1 MVLGVAALI
10 TIFVTIFSLVL
21 ISTMGEALAIEEL
34 NKENLDYEIIGGI
47 VTSIMADED
56 FGSLIIIIQAENA
69 GELTITLPRAFIDS
83 TLGDVDDD
91 FFVLVDGD
99 EVAAEEIST
108 TSEARTFTIPFE
120 QGVEEI
126 EIIGS
131 TIDVS
136 ALSEPSVVE
145 PEAIPET
152 ISEPIP
158 EAIPETISEPTPEA
172 IPETTE
178 AVPEQ
183 ISAQENGD
191 QGGGCLIATATFG
204 TELSPQVQQLRETR
218 DNVLSTE
225 SGASFMTAFNKFYYS
240 FSPTIADWER
250 EHPVFKETVKLTIIP
265 LLTSLSILNYVDIDS
280 EEEMLGYGIS
290 VILLNIGM
298 YFVAPAT
305 IIIKIRNSLRK

>member
-21 ISTMGEALAIEEL
+21 ISTMGEALAVEEL
-34 NKENLDYEIIGGI
+34 NKENLDYEITGGI
-47 VTSIMADED
+47 VTSIMVDED
-56 FGSLIIIIQAENA
+56 FRSLIIIIQAENA

-99 EVAAEEIST
+99 EVVAEEIST
-108 TSEARTFTIPFE
+108 TSKARTFTIPFE

-158 EAIPETISEPTPEA
+158 EAIPET
-172 IPETTE
+172 TE

-183 ISAQENGD
+183 ISAQENGE

-225 SGASFMTAFNKFYYS
+225 SGASFMTAFNQFYYS

>member
-1 MVLGVAALI
+1 MISCKSVRTSILILSVILGI
-10 TIFVTIFSLVL
+10 SLL
-21 ISTMGEALAIEEL
+21 SMNMLPAQQALAVEEL
-34 NKENLDYEIIGGI
+34 NKENLDYEITGGI
-47 VTSIMADED
+47 VTSIMVDED
-56 FGSLIIIIQAENA
+56 FSSLIIIIQAKNA
-69 GELTITLPRAFIDS
+69 GELTITLPRAFMDS

-91 FFVLVDGD
+91 FFMLADGD
-99 EVAAEEIST
+99 EVVAEEIST
-108 TSEARTFTIPFE
+108 TSKARTFTIPFE

-136 ALSEPSVVE
+136 ALTEPSVVE
-145 PEAIPET
+145 
-152 ISEPIP
+152 P

-225 SGASFMTAFNKFYYS
+225 SGASFMTAFNQFYYS
-240 FSPTIADWER
+240 FSPTISDWER
-250 EHPVFKETVKLTIIP
+250 EHPVFKETVKLTITP

>member
-34 NKENLDYEIIGGI
+34 NKENLDYEITGGI
-47 VTSIMADED
+47 VTSIMVDED
-56 FGSLIIIIQAENA
+56 FGSLIIIIQAEND
-69 GELTITLPRAFIDS
+69 GELTITLPRAFMDS

-91 FFVLVDGD
+91 FFVLADGD
-99 EVAAEEIST
+99 EVVAEEIST

-152 ISEPIP
+152 ISEP
-158 EAIPETISEPTPEA
+158 TPEA

-183 ISAQENGD
+183 ISAQENAD

-225 SGASFMTAFNKFYYS
+225 SGASFMTAFNKLYYS

-250 EHPVFKETVKLTIIP
+250 EHPVFKETVKLAIIP

-305 IIIKIRNSLRK
+305 LIIKIRNSLRK

>member
-1 MVLGVAALI
+1 MISCKNVRTSIL
-10 TIFVTIFSLVL
+10 IFSVILG
-21 ISTMGEALAIEEL
+21 ISLLSMNMLPAQQALAVEEL
-34 NKENLDYEIIGGI
+34 NKENLDYEITGGI

-83 TLGDVDDD
+83 TIGDIDDD
-91 FFVLVDGD
+91 FFVLADGD
-99 EVAAEEIST
+99 EVIAEEIST

-136 ALSEPSVVE
+136 ALSEPSIVE
-145 PEAIPET
+145 
-152 ISEPIP
+152 P

-178 AVPEQ
+178 SVPEQ

-225 SGASFMTAFNKFYYS
+225 SGASFMTAFNQFYYS

-250 EHPVFKETVKLTIIP
+250 EHPVFKETVKLTITP

-290 VILLNIGM
+290 IILLNIGM

>member
-1 MVLGVAALI
+1 MLSAQQ
-10 TIFVTIFSLVL
+10 
-21 ISTMGEALAIEEL
+21 ALAVEEL

-56 FGSLIIIIQAENA
+56 FRSLIIIIQAENA

-91 FFVLVDGD
+91 FFVLADGD
-99 EVAAEEIST
+99 EVVAEEIST

-152 ISEPIP
+152 ISEPI
-158 EAIPETISEPTPEA
+158 PEA

-225 SGASFMTAFNKFYYS
+225 SGASFMTAFNKLYYS

-290 VILLNIGM
+290 IILLNIGM

>member
-1 MVLGVAALI
+1 MISCKSVRTSILILSVILGI
-10 TIFVTIFSLVL
+10 SLLSMNMLPVQQ
-21 ISTMGEALAIEEL
+21 ALAVEEL
-34 NKENLDYEIIGGI
+34 NKENLDYEITGGI
-47 VTSIMADED
+47 VTSIMVDED
-56 FGSLIIIIQAENA
+56 FRSLIIIIQAENA

-91 FFVLVDGD
+91 FFVLADGD
-99 EVAAEEIST
+99 EVVAEEIST
-108 TSEARTFTIPFE
+108 TSKARTFTIPFE

-152 ISEPIP
+152 ISEPTP
-158 EAIPETISEPTPEA
+158 EAIPETI
-172 IPETTE
+172 E

-183 ISAQENGD
+183 ISAQENGE

-225 SGASFMTAFNKFYYS
+225 SGASFMTAFNQFYYS
-240 FSPTIADWER
+240 FSPTISDWER
-250 EHPVFKETVKLTIIP
+250 EHPVFKETVKLTITP

>member
-1 MVLGVAALI
+1 MISCKSVRTSILILSVILGI
-10 TIFVTIFSLVL
+10 SLLSMNMLPVQQ
-21 ISTMGEALAIEEL
+21 ALAVEEL
-34 NKENLDYEIIGGI
+34 NKENLDYEITGGI
-47 VTSIMADED
+47 VTSIMVDED
-56 FGSLIIIIQAENA
+56 FGSLIIIIQAEND
-69 GELTITLPRAFIDS
+69 GELTITLPRAFMDS

-91 FFVLVDGD
+91 FFVLADGD
-99 EVAAEEIST
+99 EVVAEEIST

-152 ISEPIP
+152 ISEP
-158 EAIPETISEPTPEA
+158 TPEA

-183 ISAQENGD
+183 ISAQENAD

-225 SGASFMTAFNKFYYS
+225 SGASFMTSFNKLYYS

-250 EHPVFKETVKLTIIP
+250 EHPVFKETVKLTITP

>member
-10 TIFVTIFSLVL
+10 TIFVIIFSLVL
-21 ISTMGEALAIEEL
+21 IPTLGEALAVKEL
-34 NKENLDYEIIGGI
+34 NKENLDYEITGGI
-47 VTSIMADED
+47 VTSIMVDED
-56 FGSLIIIIQAENA
+56 FRSLIIIIQAENT

-99 EVAAEEIST
+99 EVVAEEIST
-108 TSEARTFTIPFE
+108 TSEARTFTIPFG
-120 QGVEEI
+120 QGIEEI

-145 PEAIPET
+145 PEV
-152 ISEPIP
+152 
-158 EAIPETISEPTPEA
+158 IPETISEPTPEA

-183 ISAQENGD
+183 ISAQENAE

-225 SGASFMTAFNKFYYS
+225 SGASFMTSFNKLYYS

-250 EHPVFKETVKLTIIP
+250 EHPVFKETVKLTITP

-290 VILLNIGM
+290 IILLNIGM